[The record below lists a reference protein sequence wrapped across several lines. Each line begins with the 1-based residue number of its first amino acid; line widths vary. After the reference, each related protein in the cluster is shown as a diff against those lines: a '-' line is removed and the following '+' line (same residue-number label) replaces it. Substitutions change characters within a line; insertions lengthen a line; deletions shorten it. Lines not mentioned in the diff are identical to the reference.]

1 MTQLRLSQA
10 VQEQFAKQAKLL
22 QGLAVHQGLG
32 GGGGS
37 WVLARSC
44 ETHLLVAMVHI
55 VLAIAAA
62 GVHGVDGGFGEDCND
77 DSGEVLVVLRVG
89 GGARLTGNFFFRT

>member
-1 MTQLRLSQA
+1 MPSRRSFCKA
-10 VQEQFAKQAKLL
+10 LL
-22 QGLAVHQGLG
+22 CTRVW
-32 GGGGS
+32 GGGS

-77 DSGEVLVVLRVG
+77 DSGDVLVVLRVG
-89 GGARLTGNFFFRT
+89 GGTRLTGNFFLRT